1 MLFRSANAKSA
12 PESFADIAERLMPS
26 VVNISTTQ
34 TIKTS
39 TNPFPFEFP
48 PGSPFEELFKEFN
61 TPQER
66 QATSL
71 GSGFIIDKKGLVITN
86 NHVIEG
92 AEDIFVRVNGDKEYK
107 AKVIGADPLSDVA
120 VLEIISEDSFIPVKF
135 GDSDK
140 ARIRSEERRVGKECR
155 SRWSPYH

>member
-1 MLFRSANAKSA
+1 
-12 PESFADIAERLMPS
+12 MPS

-34 TIKTS
+34 TITTS

-48 PGSPFEELFKEFN
+48 PGSPFEDLFKEFN

-66 QATSL
+66 KATSL

-86 NHVIEG
+86 NHVIQG
-92 AEDIFVRVNGDKEYK
+92 AEDIFVRVNGDEEYK

-120 VLEIISEDSFIPVKF
+120 VLEIISEDNFIPVKF

-140 ARIRSEERRVGKECR
+140 ARIGDWVDCNWQSVWSRRNCYSGYYLCKK
-155 SRWSPYH
+155 